1 MRARRRV
8 RRPIS
13 HLALSL
19 EAVMDYA
26 KAITFIFQDDNWIG
40 TLLIGGGV
48 TLLGFFFFWTLI
60 GPFLAYALLTGYMMQ
75 LIRDV
80 YKDPDAELPPWE
92 DWGAKM
98 ADGLKLMVAQFIWE
112 LPLFLVMI
120 PFLGA
125 MILSTIYPDS
135 DVLAVFAI
143 VSYFGFLC
151 LTFFYSMFFMI
162 VQPAMTINLTIHD
175 AFARAFDF
183 TGIFRI
189 IKTHLA
195 EVLIIALL
203 VYGISY
209 FAGIM
214 GMVMLLIGVVFT
226 SFWVMLVRGHLYGQ
240 LARLAFPAT
249 NQETDL
255 ATTSQPTT
263 NA

>member
-1 MRARRRV
+1 
-8 RRPIS
+8 
-13 HLALSL
+13 
-19 EAVMDYA
+19 MDYA
-26 KAITFIFQDDNWIG
+26 KAITFIFEDDNWIG

-80 YKDPDAELPPWE
+80 YKDPDANLPPWE
-92 DWGAKM
+92 NWGAKI

-112 LPLFLVMI
+112 LPLFLVMA
-120 PFLGA
+120 PFFWV
-125 MILSTIYPDS
+125 MILATIYPDS

-143 VSYFGFLC
+143 GGYFGFLC
-151 LTFFYSMFFMI
+151 LTFLYSVFFMI

-175 AFARAFDF
+175 SFARAFDF
-183 TGIFRI
+183 AGIFRI

-203 VYGISY
+203 VYGVNY
-209 FAGIM
+209 FAGLV
-214 GMVMLLIGVVFT
+214 GLLMLLIGVVFT

-249 NQETDL
+249 EQETAL
-255 ATTSQPTT
+255 STPSQPTT
-263 NA
+263 NP